1 MVILADDMSND
12 FEKFKSSTSM
22 IKSDA
27 ENAEELLD
35 SIIENM
41 ELETN
46 LSSKIR
52 VHRWKDIAE
61 IFDQKVAVGSQK
73 TKLTIKVEKI
83 KNTKSTYN
91 ISYDIDLPNRPIFAI
106 LVLMVLGVS
115 LIFAGIWGL
124 AIAYIFYLMFSLSD
138 AKQIQKIFPI
148 KSIIHDAVLQLEKD
162 NGGNKTSK

>member
-22 IKSDA
+22 IKSGA
-27 ENAEELLD
+27 ENSEELLD

-61 IFDQKVAVGSQK
+61 I
-73 TKLTIKVEKI
+73 L
-83 KNTKSTYN
+83 
-91 ISYDIDLPNRPIFAI
+91 
-106 LVLMVLGVS
+106 S
-115 LIFAGIWGL
+115 LIHI
-124 AIAYIFYLMFSLSD
+124 
-138 AKQIQKIFPI
+138 
-148 KSIIHDAVLQLEKD
+148 
-162 NGGNKTSK
+162 

>member
-61 IFDQKVAVGSQK
+61 IFDQKVVVGSQK

-83 KNTKSTYN
+83 KNTKNTFKVF
-91 ISYDIDLPNRPIFAI
+91 YDIELPNRPIFTIFVLLGLFLGIIGAI
-106 LVLMVLGVS
+106 IIYFV
-115 LIFAGIWGL
+115 FCH
-124 AIAYIFYLMFSLSD
+124 SD
-138 AKQIQKIFPI
+138 AKKIQMAFPM
-148 KSIIHDAVLQLEKD
+148 KSIMNDAIEKVVKED
-162 NGGNKTSK
+162 VEQAKHKKKN